1 MGKRRTNAPHKD
13 RYAGNDSESEQEEEE
28 YTEPVGRTG
37 EITWNEYKIW
47 VDVIGPISYLKWLAL

>member
-28 YTEPVGRTG
+28 YTEPVRRTG
-37 EITWNEYKIW
+37 EITWIT
-47 VDVIGPISYLKWLAL
+47 ISYLKWLAP